1 MTPPIGDFSWY
12 PCDIYRVGL
21 DKTFK
26 AVTNCNAWGYLS
38 HFNPKPNE
46 GFRWTDDGVINLIAN
61 ECELLDTGHSGASF
75 AICIRVMQCIAQKG
89 WEYYYLCTIN
99 D

>member
-1 MTPPIGDFSWY
+1 MAPLIGDFSWY
-12 PCDIYRVGL
+12 PCEIYRDGL
-21 DKTFK
+21 TKTFK

-38 HFNPKPNE
+38 CFNPKSNE
-46 GFRWTDDGVINLIAN
+46 GWTDDAVINLIIN
-61 ECELLDTGHSGASF
+61 ECELLGTGHSGASF

-89 WEYYYLCTIN
+89 WEYYSTSTIN